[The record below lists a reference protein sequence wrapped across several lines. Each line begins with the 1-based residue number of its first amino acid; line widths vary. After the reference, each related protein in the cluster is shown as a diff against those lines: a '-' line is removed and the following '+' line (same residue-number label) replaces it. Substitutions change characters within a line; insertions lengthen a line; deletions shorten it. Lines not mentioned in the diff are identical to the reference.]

1 LLIANARERILELE
15 TTLYRQVS
23 DEISRHHE
31 RIIRAASGLA
41 RVDLYA
47 ALAELAARFAYT
59 RPELDDGDELVI
71 VKGRHP
77 MIEQML
83 DTRKFVPNDARLSN
97 RDTQIM
103 LITAP
108 NMAGKSVYLRQ
119 VALICLLAQIGSFVP
134 ALSARIGIVDR
145 IFTRIGLND
154 YALRGHSSFMV
165 EMIETAHILH
175 HATVRSLAL
184 LDEIGRGTST
194 ADGLSIARA
203 VIEYLHN
210 QPKVAAKTLFA
221 THYHELTDT
230 EDYLPRVRNFH
241 LAVLERGGR
250 VQYLHKIEAGRAE
263 KSFGIY
269 VAQIAGLPKPVLH
282 RANEL
287 LDLYDGASGKERAK
301 AGKRETLAPEHK
313 SLFDALVKL
322 DINELSPVEALTKL
336 YDLQQRAKNLKGG
349 DV

>member
-1 LLIANARERILELE
+1 
-15 TTLYRQVS
+15 
-23 DEISRHHE
+23 
-31 RIIRAASGLA
+31 
-41 RVDLYA
+41 
-47 ALAELAARFAYT
+47 
-59 RPELDDGDELVI
+59 
-71 VKGRHP
+71 

-83 DTRKFVPNDARLSN
+83 DGREFVANDTKLSN

-134 ALSARIGIVDR
+134 AESARLALLDR

-154 YALRGHSSFMV
+154 YALRGHSSFMI

-175 HATVRSLAL
+175 HATPRSLVL
-184 LDEIGRGTST
+184 LDEIGRGTAT

-210 QPKVAAKTLFA
+210 QPRLQAKTLFA
-221 THYHELTDT
+221 THYHELTDAS
-230 EDYLPRVRNFH
+230 DYLPRVRNYH
-241 LAVLERGGR
+241 VAVRERGGK
-250 VQYLHKIEAGRAE
+250 VHYLHRVEPGRAE

-269 VAQIAGLPKPVLH
+269 VAQIAGLPKPVLRRAHELLNEHGLAASDSQRASDSQPDRLTSAH
-282 RANEL
+282 RAVF
-287 LDLYDGASGKERAK
+287 
-301 AGKRETLAPEHK
+301 ETLVA
-313 SLFDALVKL
+313 L

-336 YDLQQRAKNLKGG
+336 YEIQHRAKDLG
-349 DV
+349 